1 MTHLLQLCVLSL
13 FPYISKYLF
22 YQLYDVCYYD
32 YYYQPLQTANK
43 NVISFTQADQ
53 EEPNG

>member
-1 MTHLLQLCVLSL
+1 MTHLLQLYVLSL

-43 NVISFTQADQ
+43 NVI
-53 EEPNG
+53 